1 MRSEEKQIYKELKRL
16 YKKKQKLLFL
26 LKEQKDNEILLDYLE
41 QEIEDLEGL
50 LYYSGCRPCYECSC
64 FHLKDQCVLFS
75 QQE

>member
-1 MRSEEKQIYKELKRL
+1 MASEERQIYKELKRL

-26 LKEQKDNEILLDYLE
+26 LKEQKDNEILLDYVE

-50 LYYSGCRPCYECSC
+50 LYYSGVRPCTECSC
-64 FHLKDQCVLFS
+64 FHLKEECVLFS